1 MGMGNGNGE
10 WEKGWKQGMGTAN
23 GEQGI
28 GKGMGNEEQGMGM
41 WNREWEHRTH
51 GNGE

>member
-1 MGMGNGNGE
+1 MGTGNGE
-10 WEKGWKQGMGTAN
+10 K
-23 GEQGI
+23 GI

-41 WNREWEHRTH
+41 WNGEWEHRTH